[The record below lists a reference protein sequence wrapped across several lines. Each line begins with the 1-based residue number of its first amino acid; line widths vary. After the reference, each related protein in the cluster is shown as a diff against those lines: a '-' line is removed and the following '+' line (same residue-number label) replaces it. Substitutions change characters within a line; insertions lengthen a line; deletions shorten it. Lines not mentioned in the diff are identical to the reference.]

1 MPGEGFPECGK
12 HCEQP
17 ECPCRGLAGWGG
29 GEYLESPGKLFEV
42 VLSKQ
47 EALECVGCV
56 SAGGAAVQGVQEDS
70 CCLGGM
76 VGWGQV
82 LLQG

>member
-1 MPGEGFPECGK
+1 MVG
-12 HCEQP
+12 
-17 ECPCRGLAGWGG
+17 GLAGW

-56 SAGGAAVQGVQEDS
+56 SAGGAAVQGLQEDS
-70 CCLGGM
+70 CCSSGGM

>member
-1 MPGEGFPECGK
+1 MPVSGVG
-12 HCEQP
+12 
-17 ECPCRGLAGWGG
+17 RVGG

-76 VGWGQV
+76 VGWRQV